1 MSHEVHDEGGMP
13 MPPMAMTPPST
24 KPMGDLSNTSD
35 SSMIMNKSLYWGNDV
50 IILFSGW
57 PGHDHPG
64 MYVLSLAFLFLLA
77 IAVEILSVGPT
88 LKPTATPLVSGVTQ
102 TGIYALRT
110 VLAYLVM
117 LSVMSFNVGVLIAVV
132 AGHALGFFVVK
143 VRALNHL
150 ASQADPTDSLKV

>member
-1 MSHEVHDEGGMP
+1 MSHEVHDEVGMT
-13 MPPMAMTPPST
+13 MPMTPPS
-24 KPMGDLSNTSD
+24 KPTGDLSNTSD
-35 SSMIMNKSLYWGNDV
+35 YSMIMNQSLYWGKNV
-50 IILFSGW
+50 TILFSGW
-57 PGHDHPG
+57 PGHDHLG

-77 IAVEILSVGPT
+77 VAVEVLSLGPT

-102 TGIYALRT
+102 TGVYAVRT

-143 VRALNHL
+143 VRALNQPT
-150 ASQADPTDSLKV
+150 SRTDSADPLKV

>member
-1 MSHEVHDEGGMP
+1 MSHEVHDEVGMT
-13 MPPMAMTPPST
+13 MPMTPPS
-24 KPMGDLSNTSD
+24 KPTGDLSNTSD
-35 SSMIMNKSLYWGNDV
+35 YSMIMNQSLYWGKNV
-50 IILFSGW
+50 TILFSGW
-57 PGHDHPG
+57 PGHDHLG

-77 IAVEILSVGPT
+77 VAVEVLSVGPT

-102 TGIYALRT
+102 TGVYAVRT

-143 VRALNHL
+143 VRALNQP
-150 ASQADPTDSLKV
+150 ASRADSADPLKV